1 MPLSEKTLAKAKY
14 KCYNAG
20 NLRVYFTKERGSPLS
35 FALKEGG
42 NMKVTELVESF
53 AKPIV

>member
-1 MPLSEKTLAKAKY
+1 VPLSEKTLAKAKY

-35 FALKEGG
+35 FALKEG
-42 NMKVTELVESF
+42 KL
-53 AKPIV
+53 